1 MKISEKKLTLKEALR
16 RRAQRRALKEAVEE
30 HNKKSQH
37 FVLEEDAKS
46 ESLKKF
52 LNEDNSAE
60 FFKESDDE
68 EVIEIDD
75 EGDAPVDSDEVADI
89 EVTDGDDVPPAE
101 DDVAEDP
108 AQEIKDA
115 IRILAANA
123 GMTAADFE
131 ELAPAEEPVEEAE
144 EVLMSAADFFN
155 QGGTPSEPAEES
167 CKDCEES
174 KKEEVCEDDDDEE
187 EKPAEETPPS
197 EEAPSTEETPAEG
210 EPEPVGDGTT
220 DLSVDTEVADLSG
233 ATDLS
238 ADIVDTTPE
247 VSGTVDNP
255 ATPEEE
261 ETAETAKKLA
271 DMTPEDWFQLLNQI

>member
-52 LNEDNSAE
+52 LNEAE
-60 FFKESDDE
+60 DE

-89 EVTDGDDVPPAE
+89 EVTDGDDLPPAE

-108 AQEIKDA
+108 AKEIKDA

-131 ELAPAEEPVEEAE
+131 ELVPAEEPVEEAE

-155 QGGTPSEPAEES
+155 QGDTPAEPAEES
-167 CKDCEES
+167 CKDCPEES
-174 KKEEVCEDDDDEE
+174 KKEEVCEDDDEE

-238 ADIVDTTPE
+238 ADIADTTPE